1 VNGRFLLASFF
12 TFKRV
17 FVFAVVVMVAVGKKV
32 IFKKSTFSVVCVYIL
47 CVWLKVWFDFIVVKT
62 CLVKTVVAVD
72 IVPKIIKNDINEI
85 ILCVKRK

>member
-1 VNGRFLLASFF
+1 LEKSD
-12 TFKRV
+12 
-17 FVFAVVVMVAVGKKV
+17 
-32 IFKKSTFSVVCVYIL
+32 FKKSTFYVVCVYIL

-72 IVPKIIKNDINEI
+72 IIPKMTKKDINEI